1 MSTVSLSILMTT
13 AVSIALIHTLVGV
26 DHYLPFVVLG
36 RARKWPMRKVLG
48 ITALC
53 GLGHVVIS
61 IGLGFVGIGAGMAL
75 DHLEWIE
82 GARGSVAAWALI
94 GFGLA
99 YAAYSFV
106 RAQRG
111 KRHTHPHVHEDGTV
125 HNHEHDHSIEHMH
138 AHDTLNQ
145 GALSVWS
152 LFIIFVLG
160 PCEPLIPLL
169 MAPAWEANW
178 LWVGGVALVFS
189 AVTVGTMVGMAYL
202 GTLGLRWVSA
212 PRLER
217 HANTLA
223 GIAIAVSGVMIQ
235 LLGF

>member
-1 MSTVSLSILMTT
+1 MTAVSLSILMTT

-36 RARKWPMRKVLG
+36 RARKWPMKKVLG

-53 GLGHVVIS
+53 GLGHVIIS

-94 GFGLA
+94 AFGLV
-99 YAAYSFV
+99 YATYSFI
-106 RAQRG
+106 RTQRG
-111 KRHTHPHVHEDGTV
+111 KRHTHAHVHEDGTV
-125 HNHEHDHSIEHMH
+125 HTHEHDHSVEHMH
-138 AHDTLNQ
+138 THNAMNRRTVT
-145 GALSVWS
+145 VWS

-178 LWVGGVALVFS
+178 LWVAGVALVFS
-189 AVTVGTMVGMAYL
+189 AVTIGTMVVMAWL
-202 GTLGLRWVSA
+202 GSLGLRWIAA
-212 PRLER
+212 PSLER

-223 GIAIAVSGVMIQ
+223 GVAIATSGIMIQ
-235 LLGF
+235 LLGI

>member
-1 MSTVSLSILMTT
+1 MTEVSLSILMTT
-13 AVSIALIHTLVGV
+13 AVTIALLHTFIGV

-36 RARKWPMRKVLG
+36 RAKNWSVKKVLG
-48 ITALC
+48 ITAVC

-61 IGLGFVGIGAGMAL
+61 IVLGFAGIGAGMAL

-82 GARGSVAAWALI
+82 GIRGSLAAWALI
-94 GFGLA
+94 GFGA
-99 YAAYSFV
+99 VYAAYSFV

-111 KRHTHPHVHEDGTV
+111 KRHSHAHMHEDGTL
-125 HNHEHDHSIEHMH
+125 HTHEHDHANEHMH
-138 AHDTLNQ
+138 AHEAPNKTTVT
-145 GALSVWS
+145 VWS

-178 LWVGGVALVFS
+178 MWVAAVALVFS
-189 AVTVGTMVGMAYL
+189 VVTIGTMVFMAYL
-202 GTLGLRWVSA
+202 GTLGLRQVSI
-212 PRLER
+212 PKLER

-223 GIAIAVSGVMIQ
+223 GLAIATSGLMIQ
-235 LLGF
+235 VLGI